1 MADQRQTR
9 GRAAMIRDAP
19 EEAHDESSV
28 HIGQHEPA
36 NVAGRGR
43 GRGRPRGR
51 ARGQAVEEQERVQA
65 PGIPQQPNAPGFDF
79 NQFLA
84 GVAAMQANQ
93 VENQAMHREQLL
105 QQQQRVGA
113 NVDRDSVLAYM
124 RLKPTEFDGSGDAL
138 DFLEEVERNARRL
151 QADERQ
157 SILLVEMSMKG
168 PAKDWFR
175 RIIQPTMNQMTWAE
189 FVNRYREFYLPF
201 SVNESYRDQ
210 LLNLRRGNRSVQ
222 EYVTEFTRLGRFAPD
237 LMADPARANASFIKG
252 LGPEF
257 ISLVSD
263 VNRDLIHLI
272 DSARQMETSLVQFG
286 RIVNSTAP
294 VSTRSD
300 QDGATAS
307 TQMWFNPSGF
317 TGPRR
322 KNFKGKSNKRFNT
335 PGASSSGRSS
345 GSSGVLT
352 PYCQNCRRRH
362 YGVCHLAPGACF
374 VYGQPG
380 HYARQCPMSGAQGSA
395 TSVAQPFQQQRRPMF
410 PAASGQGQTGSTFT
424 SQRGRGFGNNRGGG
438 RNGGGRG
445 TGQNSQAEGSQA
457 RVFALN
463 PQEAQASN
471 AVVQGIFTI
480 ASMDALVLFDPG
492 ATHSF
497 VSPSFAIKMGKQP
510 AYLQNPLS
518 VATPMGESMDA
529 DIVYSSC
536 PVNVQ
541 GRELLADLIL
551 LEVLAFDVILGM
563 DWLARHNASVDCREK
578 LVTFNTPGIEVVS
591 LQSEKLKSTASIISA
606 MKAQRMMR
614 KGCPAFL
621 AIVLDTEKAQG
632 TVQNVPVVMEYP
644 DVFPDEL
651 PGLPPDRE
659 IEFCIELAPGTKPIS
674 IPPYRMAPAEL
685 KELKDQLEELLSCGF
700 IRPSV
705 SPWGAPVLFV
715 KKKDGSFRLYD
726 ILIYSRTE
734 EEHAHHLRIVLQTLR
749 EHQLYAKFSKYEF
762 WLEEVA
768 FLEHVVSQ
776 NGIKVDPKKIEAV
789 VEWKRPTSLTQKNA
803 KYEWTEKCDNSF
815 QKLKECLTTAPVL
828 ALPEG
833 IEGFTVY
840 CDASRVGLGCV
851 LIHYLYGATCEIF
864 TDHKSLRYIF
874 DQRELNLRQRRWLEL
889 LKDYDCTIQYH
900 PGKANVVADALS
912 RKSAG
917 SLAHV
922 TIEWRRPLIKE
933 INTMF
938 SQNIRFEVSYLG
950 SLIAQLSVRPTLI
963 DRIRE
968 LQGEDPQLKRVM
980 EEVEKGKCQ
989 DFSVVNG
996 TLKYGTRLCVP
1007 DIENLRQKIMEETH
1021 GSTYSIHPGSTKMY
1035 RDIKEMYWWNG
1046 MKRDIAEFVARCPV
1060 CQQVKLEHQ
1069 RPYGFLQPL
1078 PIPEWKWE
1086 RITMDFVISY
1096 TAAKLAQVY
1105 IDKIVSLHGIPVS
1118 IVSDRG
1124 SVFTSRFWESLQEA
1138 MGTRWDVYLP
1148 SVEFSYNNSYHSSIE
1163 MAPYEALYGRKCRSP
1178 ICWKEV
1184 GETKLT
1190 GAEIIQ
1196 ITSEKVPLIK
1206 QRLETA
1212 FSRQKSYAD
1221 SKRKEIEFQV
1231 GDYVFLKVSPMKGV
1245 FRFGKRGKLSPR
1257 YVGPYEIID
1266 RIGAVAYKL
1275 DLPPDMS
1282 QVHPVFHISMLRK
1295 YIADPSH
1302 VIQPQTVEVNEEL
1315 SYEEQ
1320 PVEIVD
1326 TQLRKLRTKEIPMV
1340 KVLWRNH
1347 SVEECTWETEMDMR
1361 QRYPYLFL
1369 QGT

>member
-1 MADQRQTR
+1 MITGLHRWHCLWTGLCQVWFDLVRMADQRQTR

-43 GRGRPRGR
+43 GRGRPRG
-51 ARGQAVEEQERVQA
+51 QAVEEQELVQA
-65 PGIPQQPNAPGFDF
+65 PGIPQQPNAPDFDI

-84 GVAAMQANQ
+84 GVAAMQAN
-93 VENQAMHREQLL
+93 
-105 QQQQRVGA
+105 QRVGA

-124 RLKPTEFDGSGDAL
+124 RLKPIEFDGSGDAL

-168 PAKDWFR
+168 PAKDWLR
-175 RIIQPTMNQMTWAE
+175 RIIQPTMNQMTWVE

-201 SVNESYRDQ
+201 SVTESYRDQ

-237 LMADPARANASFIKG
+237 LMADPARANASFIKC

-263 VNRDLIHLI
+263 VNRDLIQLI

-286 RIVNSTAP
+286 RTVNSTAP

-300 QDGATAS
+300 QVGATAN

-322 KNFKGKSNKRFNT
+322 KNFKGESNKRFNT

-374 VYGQPG
+374 VCGQLG

-395 TSVAQPFQQQRRPMF
+395 ASVAQPFQQQRRPMF

-424 SQRGRGFGNNRGGG
+424 NQRGRGFGNNRGGG

-480 ASMDALVLFDPG
+480 AFMDALVLFDPG

-497 VSPSFAIKMGKQP
+497 VSPSCAIKMGKQP

-563 DWLARHNASVDCREK
+563 DWLARHYASVDCREK

-606 MKAQRMMR
+606 MKAQQMMR
-614 KGCPAFL
+614 KGRQAFL

-632 TVQNVPVVMEYP
+632 TVQNVPLAMEYP

-685 KELKDQLEELLSCGF
+685 KIDDLFDQLQGARYFSKIDLRSGYHQLKIREDDVSKTAFRTRYGHYEFLVMSFGLTNEPEAFMDLMNRISKPFLDQFVIVF
-700 IRPSV
+700 I
-705 SPWGAPVLFV
+705 
-715 KKKDGSFRLYD
+715 DD
-726 ILIYSRTE
+726 ILIYS
-734 EEHAHHLRIVLQTLR
+734 Q
-749 EHQLYAKFSKYEF
+749 K
-762 WLEEVA
+762 VA
-768 FLEHVVSQ
+768 FLGHVVSQ

-833 IEGFTVY
+833 IEGFTIY

-851 LIHYLYGATCEIF
+851 LMQHG
-864 TDHKSLRYIF
+864 R
-874 DQRELNLRQRRWLEL
+874 RRWLEL

-922 TIEWRRPLIKE
+922 TTEWRRPLIKE
-933 INTMF
+933 IYTMF

-1035 RDIKEMYWWNG
+1035 RDIKEMYWWNR

-1086 RITMDFVISY
+1086 RITMDFVFQIEV
-1096 TAAKLAQVY
+1096 Q
-1105 IDKIVSLHGIPVS
+1105 
-1118 IVSDRG
+1118 
-1124 SVFTSRFWESLQEA
+1124 
-1138 MGTRWDVYLP
+1138 YLP
-1148 SVEFSYNNSYHSSIE
+1148 LEFGE
-1163 MAPYEALYGRKCRSP
+1163 VCKKRWERS
-1178 ICWKEV
+1178 
-1184 GETKLT
+1184 
-1190 GAEIIQ
+1190 
-1196 ITSEKVPLIK
+1196 
-1206 QRLETA
+1206 
-1212 FSRQKSYAD
+1212 
-1221 SKRKEIEFQV
+1221 
-1231 GDYVFLKVSPMKGV
+1231 
-1245 FRFGKRGKLSPR
+1245 
-1257 YVGPYEIID
+1257 
-1266 RIGAVAYKL
+1266 
-1275 DLPPDMS
+1275 
-1282 QVHPVFHISMLRK
+1282 
-1295 YIADPSH
+1295 
-1302 VIQPQTVEVNEEL
+1302 
-1315 SYEEQ
+1315 
-1320 PVEIVD
+1320 
-1326 TQLRKLRTKEIPMV
+1326 
-1340 KVLWRNH
+1340 
-1347 SVEECTWETEMDMR
+1347 
-1361 QRYPYLFL
+1361 
-1369 QGT
+1369 

>member
-1 MADQRQTR
+1 MVICVYVRFVFVTLRLIAVWFDLDRMADQRQTR
-9 GRAAMIRDAP
+9 GRAAMIRDAH

-28 HIGQHEPA
+28 HIEQHEPS
-36 NVAGRGR
+36 NVTGRGR

-51 ARGQAVEEQERVQA
+51 ARGQAVEEQEPVQA
-65 PGIPQQPNAPGFDF
+65 PGMPQQPNALGFDF

-93 VENQAMHREQLL
+93 VENQAMRREQLL

-124 RLKPTEFDGSGDAL
+124 RLKPTEFDGLGDAL
-138 DFLEEVERNARRL
+138 DFLMEVERNARRL

-175 RIIQPTMNQMTWAE
+175 RIIQPTMNQMAWAE

-210 LLNLRRGNRSVQ
+210 LLNLRRGNRPVQ

-263 VNRDLIHLI
+263 VNRDLIQLI
-272 DSARQMETSLVQFG
+272 DSASQMETSLVQFG

-294 VSTRSD
+294 MSTRSD
-300 QDGATAS
+300 QVGATAN

-317 TGPRR
+317 TGPRH
-322 KNFKGKSNKRFNT
+322 KKFKGKSNKPFNT

-374 VYGQPG
+374 VCGQPG
-380 HYARQCPMSGAQGSA
+380 HYAKQCPMSGAQGSA
-395 TSVAQPFQQQRRPMF
+395 ASVAQPFQQHRRPMF

-424 SQRGRGFGNNRGGG
+424 SQRGRYFGNNRGGG

-445 TGQNSQAEGSQA
+445 TVQNSQAEGSQA

-497 VSPSFAIKMGKQP
+497 VSPSFVIKMGKQP
-510 AYLQNPLS
+510 AYLKSPLS
-518 VATPMGESMDA
+518 VSTPIGEIMDA
-529 DIVYSSC
+529 DIVYLSC

-541 GRELLADLIL
+541 GRELLAYLIL

-563 DWLARHNASVDCREK
+563 DWLARHYASVDCREK
-578 LVTFNTPGIEVVS
+578 LVTFNTPGIEMVPI
-591 LQSEKLKSTASIISA
+591 QSEKLKSTTSIISA

-614 KGCPAFL
+614 KGCQAFL
-621 AIVLDTEKAQG
+621 AIVLDAEKAQG
-632 TVQNVPVVMEYP
+632 TLQNVPVVMEYP

-685 KELKDQLEELLSCGF
+685 KELKNQLEELLNCGF
-700 IRPSV
+700 IRSSV

-715 KKKDGSFRLYD
+715 KKKDGSFRLCIDYRQLNKVTIKNKYPLPRIDDLFDQLQGAKYFSKIDLRSGYHQLKIREDDVLKTAFRTRYGHYEFLVMLFGLTNAPAAFMDLMNRIFKPFLDQFVIVFIDD

-734 EEHAHHLRIVLQTLR
+734 EEHAHHLRLVLQKLR
-749 EHQLYAKFSKYEF
+749 AHQLYAKFSKCEF

-768 FLEHVVSQ
+768 FLGHVVSQ
-776 NGIKVDPKKIEAV
+776 SGIKVDQKKIEVV

-803 KYEWTEKCDNSF
+803 KYEWIEKCNNNF

-840 CDASRVGLGCV
+840 CDVSRHEVNYPTHDLELAAV
-851 LIHYLYGATCEIF
+851 IFALKIWRHYL
-864 TDHKSLRYIF
+864 
-874 DQRELNLRQRRWLEL
+874 QRRWLEL

-900 PGKANVVADALS
+900 PGKANMVADALS

-922 TIEWRRPLIKE
+922 TTEWRRPL
-933 INTMF
+933 
-938 SQNIRFEVSYLG
+938 
-950 SLIAQLSVRPTLI
+950 
-963 DRIRE
+963 
-968 LQGEDPQLKRVM
+968 
-980 EEVEKGKCQ
+980 
-989 DFSVVNG
+989 
-996 TLKYGTRLCVP
+996 
-1007 DIENLRQKIMEETH
+1007 
-1021 GSTYSIHPGSTKMY
+1021 
-1035 RDIKEMYWWNG
+1035 
-1046 MKRDIAEFVARCPV
+1046 
-1060 CQQVKLEHQ
+1060 
-1069 RPYGFLQPL
+1069 
-1078 PIPEWKWE
+1078 
-1086 RITMDFVISY
+1086 
-1096 TAAKLAQVY
+1096 
-1105 IDKIVSLHGIPVS
+1105 
-1118 IVSDRG
+1118 
-1124 SVFTSRFWESLQEA
+1124 
-1138 MGTRWDVYLP
+1138 
-1148 SVEFSYNNSYHSSIE
+1148 
-1163 MAPYEALYGRKCRSP
+1163 
-1178 ICWKEV
+1178 
-1184 GETKLT
+1184 
-1190 GAEIIQ
+1190 
-1196 ITSEKVPLIK
+1196 
-1206 QRLETA
+1206 
-1212 FSRQKSYAD
+1212 
-1221 SKRKEIEFQV
+1221 
-1231 GDYVFLKVSPMKGV
+1231 
-1245 FRFGKRGKLSPR
+1245 
-1257 YVGPYEIID
+1257 
-1266 RIGAVAYKL
+1266 
-1275 DLPPDMS
+1275 
-1282 QVHPVFHISMLRK
+1282 
-1295 YIADPSH
+1295 
-1302 VIQPQTVEVNEEL
+1302 
-1315 SYEEQ
+1315 
-1320 PVEIVD
+1320 
-1326 TQLRKLRTKEIPMV
+1326 
-1340 KVLWRNH
+1340 
-1347 SVEECTWETEMDMR
+1347 
-1361 QRYPYLFL
+1361 
-1369 QGT
+1369 

>member
-9 GRAAMIRDAP
+9 GRVAMIRDAP

-51 ARGQAVEEQERVQA
+51 ARGQAVEEQEPVQA

-138 DFLEEVERNARRL
+138 DFLEEVERDARRL

-201 SVNESYRDQ
+201 SVTESYRDQ

-263 VNRDLIHLI
+263 VNRDLIQLI

-286 RIVNSTAP
+286 RIVNSTTP

-300 QDGATAS
+300 QVGATAN

-322 KNFKGKSNKRFNT
+322 KFFKGKSNKRFNT

-352 PYCQNCRRRH
+352 PYCQNCRRKH

-374 VYGQPG
+374 VCGQLG

-395 TSVAQPFQQQRRPMF
+395 TSVAQPFQQQWRPMF
-410 PAASGQGQTGSTFT
+410 SAASGQGQTGSTFT

-518 VATPMGESMDA
+518 VAMPMGESMDA

-563 DWLARHNASVDCREK
+563 DWLARHYASMDCREK

-614 KGCPAFL
+614 KGCQAFL
-621 AIVLDTEKAQG
+621 AIVLDTEKVQG

-715 KKKDGSFRLYD
+715 KKKDRSFWLCIDYRQLNKVTIKNKYPLPRID
-726 ILIYSRTE
+726 DLFDQLQGARYFSKIDLRSGYHQLKIREDDVSKTAFRTRYGHYEFLVMSFGLTNAPAAFMDLMNRIFKPFLDQFVIVFIDYILIYSRTE

-749 EHQLYAKFSKYEF
+749 EHQLYAKFSKCEF

-768 FLEHVVSQ
+768 FLGHVVSQ

-789 VEWKRPTSLTQKNA
+789 VEWKRPTSKNA

-833 IEGFTVY
+833 IEGFIVY

-851 LIHYLYGATCEIF
+851 LMQHGRVIAYA
-864 TDHKSLRYIF
+864 S
-874 DQRELNLRQRRWLEL
+874 RQLKKHERRWLEL

-922 TIEWRRPLIKE
+922 TTEWQRPLIKE
-933 INTMF
+933 IYTMF

-980 EEVEKGKCQ
+980 EEVEKGRCQ

-996 TLKYGTRLCVP
+996 TLKYSTRLCVP

-1046 MKRDIAEFVARCPV
+1046 MKRDIAEFVAKCPV

-1086 RITMDFVISY
+1086 RIMMDFVFQIEV
-1096 TAAKLAQVY
+1096 Q
-1105 IDKIVSLHGIPVS
+1105 
-1118 IVSDRG
+1118 
-1124 SVFTSRFWESLQEA
+1124 
-1138 MGTRWDVYLP
+1138 YLP
-1148 SVEFSYNNSYHSSIE
+1148 LDF
-1163 MAPYEALYGRKCRSP
+1163 
-1178 ICWKEV
+1178 
-1184 GETKLT
+1184 GEGYK
-1190 GAEIIQ
+1190 
-1196 ITSEKVPLIK
+1196 
-1206 QRLETA
+1206 
-1212 FSRQKSYAD
+1212 
-1221 SKRKEIEFQV
+1221 KRWE
-1231 GDYVFLKVSPMKGV
+1231 
-1245 FRFGKRGKLSPR
+1245 RG
-1257 YVGPYEIID
+1257 
-1266 RIGAVAYKL
+1266 
-1275 DLPPDMS
+1275 
-1282 QVHPVFHISMLRK
+1282 
-1295 YIADPSH
+1295 
-1302 VIQPQTVEVNEEL
+1302 
-1315 SYEEQ
+1315 
-1320 PVEIVD
+1320 
-1326 TQLRKLRTKEIPMV
+1326 
-1340 KVLWRNH
+1340 
-1347 SVEECTWETEMDMR
+1347 
-1361 QRYPYLFL
+1361 
-1369 QGT
+1369 